1 MKLFRISLVRKLFVL
16 LLLISGVSAAVL
28 FYYSGSNSLLVS
40 TDYFIYFAI
49 LMLVVFTVF
58 SYLTFVKPLDV
69 VLEQME
75 ALIAG
80 KPYKKIYTNR
90 IDEIG
95 VLAHFFNQVTKGFSE
110 VSSDI
115 KDRQRMIDE
124 LTIAASLQR
133 DILPLSSPVIS
144 GLQVIAKNKPA
155 TEVGGDIFNFI
166 TSKDKTY
173 IYIGDVTGH
182 GVAAALIMTMATSLI
197 SVFADSCNSAYE
209 ILVSVNRYIKRHVK
223 RAMFMTL
230 VMLSWDAKTEKL
242 TYVGAGHE
250 HILVYHV
257 DSGVC
262 ESILSGGVALGM
274 VPDNSKLIKEQE
286 INWSDG
292 DFVVVY
298 SDGITESRNVAG
310 ELYGLERLKN
320 ALIEFAPQ
328 YSAEGVNYHIAQDVS
343 AFAKGHI
350 QDDDMSLIV
359 IKRDKSLTKGA
370 DVSNQSITWSA

>member
-1 MKLFRISLVRKLFVL
+1 MKFLRISLVRKLFL
-16 LLLISGVSAAVL
+16 LLLLVSAISAAAL
-28 FYYSGSNSLLVS
+28 YYFSSS
-40 TDYFIYFAI
+40 TDLTITIDYFVYFT
-49 LMLVVFTVF
+49 LGLLLVFTVF
-58 SYLTFVKPLDV
+58 SYFSFVKPLDV

-80 KPYKKIYTNR
+80 KPYKKIYTNK

-115 KDRQRMIDE
+115 KDRERMIDE

-133 DILPLSSPVIS
+133 DILPLSSPQIS
-144 GLQVIAKNKPA
+144 GLQVIAKNRPA

-223 RAMFMTL
+223 RAMYMTM
-230 VMLSWDAKTEKL
+230 VMLSWDAKTQKL

-250 HILVYHV
+250 HVLVYHV
-257 DSGVC
+257 DTGVC
-262 ESILSGGVALGM
+262 DAILSGGIALGM
-274 VPDNSKLIKEQE
+274 VPDNSKLIKERE
-286 INWSDG
+286 INWDDG
-292 DFVVVY
+292 DFVVIY
-298 SDGITESRNVAG
+298 SDGITEARNVEG
-310 ELYGLERLKN
+310 ELYGLERLKKS
-320 ALIEFAPQ
+320 LIEFAPQ

-343 AFAKGHI
+343 AFARGHV

-370 DVSNQSITWSA
+370 EVSNQPITWSA

>member
-1 MKLFRISLVRKLFVL
+1 MKLFRISIFRKVLTL
-16 LLLISGVSAAVL
+16 LLVVSALAVAIL
-28 FYYSGSNSLLVS
+28 YYLSTSNSLIISPDFLV
-40 TDYFIYFAI
+40 YLAIFIVLVFA
-49 LMLVVFTVF
+49 VF
-58 SYLTFVKPLDV
+58 SYFSFVKPLDV

-95 VLAHFFNQVTKGFSE
+95 VLAHFFNQVTKGFKE

-115 KDRQRMIDE
+115 KDRARMIDE

-133 DILPLSSPVIS
+133 DILPLTSPQIS
-144 GLQVIAKNKPA
+144 GLQIIAKNKPA

-166 TSKDKTY
+166 TSKGKTY
-173 IYIGDVTGH
+173 IYMGDVTGH

-197 SVFADSCNSAYE
+197 SVFADSCDSAYE
-209 ILVSVNRYIKRHVK
+209 ILVNVNRYIKRHVK
-223 RAMFMTL
+223 KAMFMTL

-242 TYVGAGHE
+242 TFVGAGHE
-250 HILVYHV
+250 HILIYHT
-257 DSGVC
+257 DTGVC
-262 ESILSGGVALGM
+262 EAVLSGGIALGM

-286 INWSDG
+286 ITWEDG
-292 DFVVVY
+292 DFVVLY
-298 SDGITESRNVAG
+298 SDGVTEGRNAAG

-320 ALIEFAPQ
+320 ALVQYAPQ
-328 YSAEGVNYHIAQDVS
+328 YSAEGVNHHIAQDVS
-343 AFAKGHI
+343 SFMEGHI

-359 IKRDKSLTKGA
+359 IRRDKSLAQGV
-370 DVSNQSITWSA
+370 DVGNKSITWSA

>member
-1 MKLFRISLVRKLFVL
+1 MKFLRISLVRKLFL
-16 LLLISGVSAAVL
+16 LLLLVSAISAAAL
-28 FYYSGSNSLLVS
+28 YYFSSS
-40 TDYFIYFAI
+40 TDLTITIDYFVYFT
-49 LMLVVFTVF
+49 LGLLLVFTVF
-58 SYLTFVKPLDV
+58 SYFAFVKPLDV

-80 KPYKKIYTNR
+80 KPYKKIYTNK

-115 KDRQRMIDE
+115 KDRERMIDE

-133 DILPLSSPVIS
+133 DILPLSSPQIS

-223 RAMFMTL
+223 RAMYMTM
-230 VMLSWDAKTEKL
+230 VMLSWDAKTQKL

-250 HILVYHV
+250 HVLVYHV
-257 DSGVC
+257 DTGVC
-262 ESILSGGVALGM
+262 DAILSGGIALGM
-274 VPDNSKLIKEQE
+274 VPDNSKLIKERE
-286 INWSDG
+286 INWDDG
-292 DFVVVY
+292 DFVVIY
-298 SDGITESRNVAG
+298 SDGITEARNVEG
-310 ELYGLERLKN
+310 ELYGLERLKKS
-320 ALIEFAPQ
+320 LIEFAPQ

-343 AFAKGHI
+343 AFARGHV

-370 DVSNQSITWSA
+370 EVSNQPITWSA

>member
-16 LLLISGVSAAVL
+16 LLLISGVSAGVL

-257 DSGVC
+257 DTGVC

-343 AFAKGHI
+343 SFAKGHI